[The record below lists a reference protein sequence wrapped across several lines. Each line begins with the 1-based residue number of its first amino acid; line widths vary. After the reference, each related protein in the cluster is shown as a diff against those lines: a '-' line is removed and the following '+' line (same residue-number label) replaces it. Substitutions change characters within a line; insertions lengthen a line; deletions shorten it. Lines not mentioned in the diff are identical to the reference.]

1 MNTKERIEL
10 KRKLRE
16 IAKSESPMNMNT
28 CDYFKQIF
36 DEVKPTQNEITNMI
50 YYMIKDYY
58 YNIED
63 HELTIIE
70 FLMQHLTHSNKG
82 HLKLSVLYLAA
93 MYNSCEHTFKLLLKY
108 DIQIVD
114 EVFESAKRYVAE
126 LKTHKFMY
134 PYIDQDE
141 ATRMYETIYSKR
153 RIQQIGHL
161 KTSIQAQKC
170 NSKIASSSK
179 SNN

>member
-1 MNTKERIEL
+1 MNTKRIEL

-16 IAKSESPMNMNT
+16 IAKSDNPLNQSE

-36 DEVKPTQNEITNMI
+36 DEVKLTQKEIINMI
-50 YYMIKDYY
+50 YYMVKDYY

-63 HELTIIE
+63 HELNIIE

-108 DIQIVD
+108 DIQIVY

-126 LKTHKFMY
+126 LKTHKFLE

-141 ATRMYETIYSKR
+141 ATRMYETIYNKR
-153 RIQQIGHL
+153 RIQHIGHL

-170 NSKIASSSK
+170 NNKIASSIK
-179 SNN
+179 NN